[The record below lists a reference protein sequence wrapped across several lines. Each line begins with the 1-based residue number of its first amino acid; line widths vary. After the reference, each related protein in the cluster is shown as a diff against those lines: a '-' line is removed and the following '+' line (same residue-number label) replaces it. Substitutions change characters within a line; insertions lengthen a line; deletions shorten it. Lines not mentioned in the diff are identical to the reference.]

1 MVANAT
7 EAAPSFSFLC
17 HIRHGHKT
25 EGIKAKQD
33 EKHDDSYRKR

>member
-7 EAAPSFSFLC
+7 TVGQFFSFLC